1 MGLLTTK
8 YMKSYIHYE
17 GIQRV
22 DELPVPRAAL
32 REAVLNS
39 CIHKAYGEMTTVQIS
54 VYDDRIMFWN
64 PGSLPLNWTVDT
76 LLHKHSSKPFNPNI
90 ANAFFRAGDIESWG
104 RGIEK
109 IISQCKDY
117 GCPDPTW
124 RYDGVGLWLTMP
136 YKQQHGQDVQ
146 VSVPDNDAVNK
157 SEYQHVADRL
167 IQFCTSSVPVLPQ
180 FWSSNGQNVA
190 KLLMALYNAP
200 GDHALGILE
209 LMNIVGETAKPSIRR
224 KYLLPLLA
232 AHVVE
237 MTIPDKPN
245 SRNQRYRL
253 TKEGISLLGHI

>member
-1 MGLLTTK
+1 MRGLRTEHGVGLRAVHGVGLQAVHERYGGELPQLQRQRGMGPYRASLGIYYIETMPAAISTQDAYRGFFIQIFGNAVFSAYLCMGL
-8 YMKSYIHYE
+8 
-17 GIQRV
+17 
-22 DELPVPRAAL
+22 AL
-32 REAVLNS
+32 V
-39 CIHKAYGEMTTVQIS
+39 KT
-54 VYDDRIMFWN
+54 
-64 PGSLPLNWTVDT
+64 
-76 LLHKHSSKPFNPNI
+76 
-90 ANAFFRAGDIESWG
+90 
-104 RGIEK
+104 
-109 IISQCKDY
+109 SQCKDY

-157 SEYQHVADRL
+157 SEYQHVADKL
-167 IQFCTSSVPVLPQ
+167 IQFCSSSVPVLPPS
-180 FWSSNGQNVA
+180 WSSNGQNVA